1 MSIFK
6 TTTAF
11 ALRAIALSA
20 LLLSACIQ
28 PIEQQSMMPV
38 KIVSEHLHAF
48 NAGDVDGMAT
58 MQHPDIEWLSVNGNS
73 ITVEVAGRDA
83 LSKNMAEYFQS
94 PTKVTGSLRDW
105 SVNDPY
111 VSVTE
116 TASWT
121 AKDGTQKSQS
131 SMTVYELED
140 NLIRRVWYYPAVDN

>member
-6 TTTAF
+6 TTTA
-11 ALRAIALSA
+11 LTLSA
-20 LLLSACIQ
+20 LFLSACIQ
-28 PIEQQSMMPV
+28 PVEQQSLVPV
-38 KIVSEHLHAF
+38 RIVSEHLRAF
-48 NAGDVDGMAT
+48 NAGDVDGMSKL
-58 MQHPDIEWLSVNGNS
+58 QHPDIEWLSVNGNS
-73 ITVEVAGRDA
+73 ISVEVAGRDA

-94 PTKVTGSLRDW
+94 PSKITGSLRDW
-105 SVNDPY
+105 SVNAPY

-121 AKDGTQKSQS
+121 AKDGTKKSQS